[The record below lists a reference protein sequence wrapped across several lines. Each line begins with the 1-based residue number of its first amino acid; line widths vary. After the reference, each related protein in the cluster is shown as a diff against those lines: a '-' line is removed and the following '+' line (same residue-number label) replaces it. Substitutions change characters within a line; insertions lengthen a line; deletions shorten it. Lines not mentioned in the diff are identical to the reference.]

1 MKKTLFI
8 LSLFMIASCSKDCAY
23 SKTELDKM
31 FESEVRAAGS
41 NTQKINLIIQK
52 YNLKYKDAC

>member
-8 LSLFMIASCSKDCAY
+8 LSLFVIVSCSKDCRYDKAQ
-23 SKTELDKM
+23 LDKM
-31 FESEVRAAGS
+31 FESEIRSAGS
-41 NTQKINLIIQK
+41 NTQKIKLIIQK